1 VNESNEL
8 TAERVAGL
16 RLWVAYGKAHD
27 EVRAESAS
35 ISRTQEYYK
44 ERAKN
49 WADLLSILLDHEA
62 ALPLLEA
69 VEGADQIAIERE
81 FINDDGEL
89 MGQGRVILHAALA
102 YKERSQPNE

>member
-1 VNESNEL
+1 MTNITPERI
-8 TAERVAGL
+8 AEL

-49 WADLLSILLDHEA
+49 WADLLAILLDHEA

-69 VEGADQIAIERE
+69 VKEASPASAERK

-89 MGQGRVILHAALA
+89 MGQGKDILDEALA